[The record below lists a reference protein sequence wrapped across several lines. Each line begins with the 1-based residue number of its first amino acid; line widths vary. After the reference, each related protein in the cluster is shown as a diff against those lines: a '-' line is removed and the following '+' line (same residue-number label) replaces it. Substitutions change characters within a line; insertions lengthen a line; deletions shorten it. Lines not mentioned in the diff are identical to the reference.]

1 MMRRLDS
8 AVQASALAH
17 ALLFVAA
24 FAAFSA
30 GAGELVVSPEGLT
43 PHEALAKIRAAKA
56 SGDRSAWTVL
66 VKAGEYQFA
75 EPLVFT
81 PEDSGETGAPVRW
94 IGEYGAVFSGGRRII
109 GWRDAGGG
117 VWEAPVPNGADGRP
131 AFFESLYVNGR
142 RAVRAHLPREG
153 HFHIDKWRQEELKDG
168 SGAVTGYV
176 QRATVREQ
184 GLEALSSLSP
194 AALAATKWRAFVLWT
209 HESRVISAYDGKTG
223 EIAICGSAM
232 SRIPN
237 YRPWK
242 GNAANY
248 FMLENVAAGFS
259 EPGEWLYD
267 ADALKVKYRPLPG
280 EDLGSAAVIAP
291 VQQLVSLVRFEGDPD
306 GGRFVHDVEFEGI
319 GFTATR
325 GDGEVAPNGA
335 VNSYGFQAA
344 AMSGATVSGEGLHRV
359 RFARC
364 RVFGTEN
371 YAFHFGDGSVSN
383 AIVSCEI
390 VDAGAGGVWL
400 GNGKGNLLLWQNPS
414 KKKSPN
420 AWDAANCLPTERLV
434 DASPRAVRFNVIDD
448 NLIRHCGRVAPSAC
462 GIILTHAADTKVT
475 HNEIEDLFYT
485 GISVGWTWGYWGSYA
500 QRNEI
505 SFNRI
510 VNIGQGRMADMGG
523 IYTLGASFG
532 TVVTNNVIMHV
543 NSSSYGGWGMYN
555 DEGSEGVRW
564 ENNLVVDTSTDSYH
578 IHFGRSN
585 EVVNCV
591 LVGSRG
597 SVLAVSR
604 MEAHRQ
610 VAFRRN
616 VVVWPNGPAFRSGNR
631 LVDGTAQADFD
642 GNLFWSE
649 DGVTELNGLCRGTV
663 ADPKFVDAAAGD
675 WRLRPDSP
683 ALKLGFRPWDYS
695 LSGRRRRAERT
706 VEATPDTFAAALA
719 DVRARHG
726 EREHVTLRLAPGD
739 YRLDEPLKLTTSD
752 SHLAIVSA
760 EPGRARFVRGER
772 ATPGWVVECAAGP
785 LPDAEGF
792 ARVRPHLPLFFY
804 DGKWAV
810 EARWPNEG
818 YAEFTNVVE
827 SGVSG
832 RVLNSVMPDNPTGPG
847 AFEFASDRPARWN
860 FDEGVWLCGYFSHD
874 WAYER
879 VRAAGFDAGRR
890 VVSMAAAATYGI
902 GSQTWSNNAGRRFFA
917 CGVRAELD
925 ASGEFFFDRKTRRVD
940 FIAPP
945 GMREFVAVTRPGGFL
960 EAEGVD
966 DLRIDGV
973 VFEYAL
979 EGLVFRKC
987 RGLAVEGCT
996 VRNVGGNA
1004 LRIDGGENC
1013 RVSKCAFAGI
1023 GLTCCIVSGGDR
1035 RRLKPAGHEI
1045 ADCEFSDFARVNRTY
1060 ESAVKLHGCGNRVLR
1075 NRMHDAPHS
1084 AIFYGGNDHLVS
1096 SNEIWNLLVETQ
1108 DAGAVY
1114 TGRDPTSRGNVV
1126 SFNYVHD
1133 CGVRGRKMANVMA
1146 FYLDDCDAGDLV
1158 VSNRVVNVPRG
1169 LLIGGGQDNRA
1180 VGNSFERCDIGLSI
1194 DDRGVYETE
1203 KWDSVTDASWQITRK
1218 ALEMPIFEEPWKSR
1232 YPLMATYL
1240 VDSPREPRHV
1250 EISGNI
1256 FRDCA
1261 LPIEYYLK
1269 GASSR
1274 EAIAVHDNV
1283 IVGADGGE

>member
-1 MMRRLDS
+1 MSRHHS
-8 AVQASALAH
+8 VAQASALAH
-17 ALLFVAA
+17 AFLFVAA

-56 SGDRSAWTVL
+56 AGDRSAWTVR

-117 VWEAPVPNGADGRP
+117 VWEAPVPKGADGRP

-153 HFHIDKWRQEELKDG
+153 HFHIDKWSQEELKDG

-194 AALAATKWRAFVLWT
+194 AALAAAKWRAFVLWT

-223 EIAICGSAM
+223 EIAICGSAR

-237 YRPWK
+237 HRPWK

-248 FMLENVAAGFS
+248 FMLENVAAGFAA
-259 EPGEWLYD
+259 PGEWLYD

-280 EDLGSAAVIAP
+280 EDLGSAAVVAP
-291 VQQLVSLVRFEGDPD
+291 VQRLVSLVRFDGDLER
-306 GGRFVHDVEFEGI
+306 GRFVHDVEFEGI

-371 YAFHFGDGSVSN
+371 YAFHFGDGCVSN

-400 GNGKGNLLLWQNPS
+400 GNEAGSLLLRQNPS

-434 DASPRAVRFNVIDD
+434 DSSPRAVRFNVIDD

-597 SVLAVSR
+597 SVLTVSR

-616 VVVWPNGPAFRSGNR
+616 VVVWPNGPVFRGYNR
-631 LVDGTAQADFD
+631 LVDGTAQAEFD

-695 LSGRRRRAERT
+695 LSGRRCRRERRT
-706 VEATPDTFAAALA
+706 VGATPATFAAALA

-739 YRLDEPLKLTTSD
+739 YRLDEPLRLTAAD

-760 EPGRARFVRGER
+760 EPGKARFVRSTRVVPGGEVDCS
-772 ATPGWVVECAAGP
+772 APPPPE
-785 LPDAEGF
+785 AEAF

-832 RVLNSVMPDNPTGPG
+832 RVLNSVKPDNPTGPG
-847 AFEFASDRPARWN
+847 AFEFTSDRPARWD

-890 VVSMAAAATYGI
+890 VVSMAAAATFGI

-925 ASGEFFFDRKTRRVD
+925 APGEFFFDRKTRRVD

-945 GMREFVAVTRPGGFL
+945 GMREFVAVTRPGGFI

-1023 GLTCCIVSGGDR
+1023 GLTCCVVSGGDR

-1096 SNEIWNLLVETQ
+1096 SNEIWNILAETQ

-1133 CGVRGRKMANVMA
+1133 CGVRGRKTANVMA

-1180 VGNSFERCDIGLSI
+1180 VGNSFERRDVGLSI

-1203 KWDSVTDASWQITRK
+1203 KWDSVTDASWQMTRK

-1250 EISGNI
+1250 EISGNV

-1261 LPIEYYLK
+1261 LPIEYHLK
-1269 GASSR
+1269 GARSR